1 MRKII
6 VLSFDDG
13 TIYDERFIELLS
25 KYQIPCTFN
34 LNSGLKDYVWYYKE
48 HPIRRFDLAEK
59 PEIYNGHE
67 IASHTVTHPYLT
79 ELSEEELIW
88 EVGEDCK
95 KLKEI
100 FQVNEI
106 GFAVPLDRCGE
117 REIEII
123 RKMGCVKYLRLPK
136 LQEGYNPPG
145 DAFHIGCHGM
155 YNEPDI
161 KDKIAAFDK
170 SALPVSVF
178 VLAGHS
184 YEFEVDNDWDY
195 IEDLLKY
202 MKSFEDFEFM
212 TMMDM
217 VKKFVE

>member
-1 MRKII
+1 MRKIM

-13 TIYDERFIELLS
+13 TIYDERFIELLN

-48 HPIRRFDLAEK
+48 HPIRRFDLTEK
-59 PEIYNGHE
+59 PEMYKGHE

-79 ELSEEELIW
+79 ELTEEELIR
-88 EVGEDCK
+88 EVGEDCR

-100 FQVNEI
+100 FKVEEI
-106 GFAVPLDRCGE
+106 GFAVPLDRCEE

-123 RKMGCVKYLRLPK
+123 RKLGCAEYLRLPK
-136 LQEGYNPPG
+136 LQEGYNPPE
-145 DAFHIGCHGM
+145 DAFRIGCNGM
-155 YNEPDI
+155 YNEPGI
-161 KDKIAAFDK
+161 KDKIAAFAK
-170 SALPVSVF
+170 STLPVSVF

-184 YEFEVDNDWDY
+184 YEFEVDNDWEY

-217 VKKFVE
+217 VKNFAK